1 MRAPSALVRFRDG
14 TDAISAVEFAI
25 IFPVVIILM
34 LGGTQLVTYIN
45 AVRKVEAVA
54 SSVSEQLSQVYDPS
68 NPAATTVKVNA
79 VDLHFAYDQTMV
91 IFPYVMKD
99 AARQG
104 LSSWGQ
110 DITVDLAS
118 VNFIKNNNNCA
129 GQYDQ
134 STCYTATVVWTT
146 TGLPGTNSRPCGIQ
160 TPTSSSYPNSK
171 TLPSN
176 IFGAGSVIAVDVVFN
191 FKPAFGGK
199 YFGSQRIARSVYV
212 QPRYANLIDFDVT
225 GNDGIAVKCP

>member
-1 MRAPSALVRFRDG
+1 MAGSVALQRFRAN

-25 IFPVVIILM
+25 IFPVVIVLM
-34 LGGTQLVTYIN
+34 LGGTQVVTYIN

-54 SSVSEQLSQVYDPS
+54 SSISEQLSQLYDRS
-68 NPAATTVKVNA
+68 NPAATTYLA
-79 VDLHFAYDQTMV
+79 TATDLHFAYDQTMV

-104 LSSWGQ
+104 MSSWGQ
-110 DITVDLAS
+110 DITIDFAS
-118 VNFIKNNNNCA
+118 VNFTKLNNNCA

-134 STCYTATVVWTT
+134 SACYVATVVWTT
-146 TGLPGTNSRPCGIQ
+146 TGLPGTNFRPCGIQ
-160 TPTSSSYPNSK
+160 LPTTSSYPNNA

-191 FKPAFGGK
+191 FTSAFGGR

-212 QPRYANLIDFDVT
+212 QPRYLSLLDFNII
-225 GNDGIAVKCP
+225 GNDGIATRCP